1 MRLTI
6 NIKDAKLVRQGL
18 HNLRDHMYGIF
29 GQVVIRIVLDK
40 VIKRMQRY
48 PPPRPGQRY
57 VRTYRLKRSWK
68 ILRFGNSGYQITN
81 NAARKGRQYARYVV
95 GDAYGTGQAW
105 MHQNRWPVFRDVVE
119 RAFEQ
124 APKAIERS
132 VHMVARRHGFSGEAA

>member
-18 HNLRDHMYGIF
+18 HNLRDQVPKIGRERMYEI
-29 GQVVIRIVLDK
+29 LSK
-40 VIKRMQRY
+40 VIKHMQRY

-132 VHMVARRHGFSGEAA
+132 VHMVARRHGFSGEVV